1 MKQQLITA
9 IKAIIVI
16 VLIVVAIT
24 SGTQLY
30 TSTLHDDTQGL
41 QRFADDARRFHDK
54 VEGSALLE
62 GFHALHQRVL
72 DEIPENSPEV
82 NTLVVERALSA
93 QGYTNQFTRLP
104 LVTAGLELLSSLQR
118 EGQLLQS
125 CYAKLRLAWSEK
137 ESGHESAFISYCEE
151 SRRLFD
157 EARLLREENS
167 AELERI
173 LSGTKV
179 EQED

>member
-1 MKQQLITA
+1 MTKALI
-9 IKAIIVI
+9 II

-30 TSTLHDDTQGL
+30 TSTLHNDTQGL
-41 QRFADDARRFHDK
+41 QSFANDASRFHEK

-62 GFHALHQRVL
+62 GFYTLHQRVV
-72 DEIPENSPEV
+72 DELPEDTPEV
-82 NTLVVERALSA
+82 SVLLVERTLSA
-93 QGYTNQFTRLP
+93 RGYTEQFAFLNP
-104 LVTAGLELLSSLQR
+104 VTGGVELLSSLQR

-125 CYAKLRLAWSEK
+125 CYTKLRLAWSEK
-137 ESGHESAFISYCEE
+137 ESGHESTCISYCEE

-173 LSGTKV
+173 LSGV
-179 EQED
+179 AQE